1 MITQNHLGIMKIRK
15 YTIVWLK
22 TIIYGSLLSTVLS
35 VPIIFIKMSYY
46 LKPTIAIII
55 PFLVITILTSLI
67 ASIPTIAVM
76 IKLRESLLRN
86 KAESIVITNK
96 INLIHWLGGIITFII
111 IAFLFEFGSLALI
124 FLLVY
129 LVSFLS
135 IGHFLWQRE
144 LKSTMDR
151 L

>member
-1 MITQNHLGIMKIRK
+1 MKIRK
-15 YTIVWLK
+15 YIILWLK
-22 TIIYGSLLSTVLS
+22 TVIFGSLLATVLS
-35 VPIIFIKMSYY
+35 VPIIFIKMDYY
-46 LKPTIAIII
+46 VMPTISLII
-55 PFLVITILTSLI
+55 PFMAITILVSLI

-76 IKLRESLLRN
+76 IKLRESLLRD
-86 KAESIVITNK
+86 KTESNVITNR

-111 IAFLFEFGSLALI
+111 IPFLFEFGSLALI

-135 IGHFLWQRE
+135 IGHFLWQKE
-144 LKSTMDR
+144 LKAPMGD

>member
-1 MITQNHLGIMKIRK
+1 MKIRK
-15 YTIVWLK
+15 YIILWLK
-22 TIIYGSLLSTVLS
+22 TVIFGSLLATVLS
-35 VPIIFIKMSYY
+35 VPIIFIKMDYY
-46 LKPTIAIII
+46 VMPTISLII
-55 PFLVITILTSLI
+55 PFMAITILVGLI

-76 IKLRESLLRN
+76 IKLRESLLRD
-86 KAESIVITNK
+86 KTESNVITNR

-135 IGHFLWQRE
+135 IGHFLWQKE
-144 LKSTMDR
+144 LNTPMGD

>member
-1 MITQNHLGIMKIRK
+1 MKIRK
-15 YTIVWLK
+15 YIILWLK
-22 TIIYGSLLSTVLS
+22 TVIFGSLLATVLS
-35 VPIIFIKMSYY
+35 VPIIFIKMDYY
-46 LKPTIAIII
+46 VMPTISLII
-55 PFLVITILTSLI
+55 PFMAITILVSLI

-76 IKLRESLLRN
+76 IKLRESLLRD
-86 KAESIVITNK
+86 KTESNVITNR

-111 IAFLFEFGSLALI
+111 IAFVFEFGSLALI

-135 IGHFLWQRE
+135 IGHFLWQKE
-144 LKSTMDR
+144 LKAPMGD

>member
-1 MITQNHLGIMKIRK
+1 MKIRK
-15 YTIVWLK
+15 YIILWLK
-22 TIIYGSLLSTVLS
+22 TVIFGSLLATVLS
-35 VPIIFIKMSYY
+35 VPIIFIKMDYY
-46 LKPTIAIII
+46 VMPTISLII
-55 PFLVITILTSLI
+55 PFMAITILVSLI

-76 IKLRESLLRN
+76 IKLRESLLRD
-86 KAESIVITNK
+86 KTESNVITNR

-111 IAFLFEFGSLALI
+111 IAFFFEFGNLALI

-135 IGHFLWQRE
+135 IGHFLWQKE
-144 LKSTMDR
+144 LNTPMGD

>member
-1 MITQNHLGIMKIRK
+1 MKIRK
-15 YTIVWLK
+15 YIILWLK
-22 TIIYGSLLSTVLS
+22 TVIFGSLLATVLS
-35 VPIIFIKMSYY
+35 VPIIFIKMDYY
-46 LKPTIAIII
+46 VMPTISLII
-55 PFLVITILTSLI
+55 PFMAITILVSLI

-76 IKLRESLLRN
+76 IKLRESLLRD
-86 KAESIVITNK
+86 KTESNVITNR

-135 IGHFLWQRE
+135 IGHFLWQKE
-144 LKSTMDR
+144 LNTPMGD

>member
-1 MITQNHLGIMKIRK
+1 MRVRK
-15 YTIVWLK
+15 FIIVWLK
-22 TIIYGSLLSTVLS
+22 TVIFGSLLATVLS
-35 VPIIFIKMSYY
+35 IPIIFIKMSSS
-46 LKPTIAIII
+46 LMPTLSIII
-55 PFLVITILTSLI
+55 PFLVITILASLI

-86 KAESIVITNK
+86 KKDSNVIKNK
-96 INLIHWLGGIITFII
+96 VNLIHWFGGIITFII

-129 LVSFLS
+129 LISFLS
-135 IGHFLWQRE
+135 VGHFLWQKE
-144 LKSTMDR
+144 LKTPMGT

>member
-1 MITQNHLGIMKIRK
+1 MKIRK
-15 YTIVWLK
+15 YIILWLK
-22 TIIYGSLLSTVLS
+22 TVIFGSLLATVLS
-35 VPIIFIKMSYY
+35 VPIIFIKMDYY
-46 LKPTIAIII
+46 VMPTISLII
-55 PFLVITILTSLI
+55 PFMAITILVSLI

-76 IKLRESLLRN
+76 IKLRESLLRD
-86 KAESIVITNK
+86 KTESNVITNR

-111 IAFLFEFGSLALI
+111 IAFVFEFGSLALI

-135 IGHFLWQRE
+135 IGHFLWQKE
-144 LKSTMDR
+144 LNTPMGD

>member
-1 MITQNHLGIMKIRK
+1 MKIRK
-15 YTIVWLK
+15 YIILWLK
-22 TIIYGSLLSTVLS
+22 TVIFGSLLATVLS
-35 VPIIFIKMSYY
+35 VPIIFIKMDYY
-46 LKPTIAIII
+46 VMPTISLII
-55 PFLVITILTSLI
+55 PFMAITILVSLI

-76 IKLRESLLRN
+76 IKLRESLLRD
-86 KAESIVITNK
+86 KTESNVITNR

-111 IAFLFEFGSLALI
+111 IAFVFEFGSLALI

-135 IGHFLWQRE
+135 IGHFLWQKE
-144 LKSTMDR
+144 LKTPMGS

>member
-1 MITQNHLGIMKIRK
+1 M
-15 YTIVWLK
+15 
-22 TIIYGSLLSTVLS
+22 
-35 VPIIFIKMSYY
+35 
-46 LKPTIAIII
+46 A
-55 PFLVITILTSLI
+55 ITILVSLI

-76 IKLRESLLRN
+76 IKLRESLLRD
-86 KAESIVITNK
+86 KTESNVITNR
-96 INLIHWLGGIITFII
+96 INLIHWLGGIITIII

-135 IGHFLWQRE
+135 IGHFLWQKE
-144 LKSTMDR
+144 LNTPMGD

>member
-1 MITQNHLGIMKIRK
+1 MKIRK
-15 YTIVWLK
+15 YIILWLK
-22 TIIYGSLLSTVLS
+22 TVIFGSLLATVLS
-35 VPIIFIKMSYY
+35 VPIIFIKMDYY
-46 LKPTIAIII
+46 VMPTISLII
-55 PFLVITILTSLI
+55 PFMAITILVSLI

-76 IKLRESLLRN
+76 IKLRESLLRD
-86 KAESIVITNK
+86 KTESNVITNR

-135 IGHFLWQRE
+135 IGHFLWQKE
-144 LKSTMDR
+144 LKAPMGD

>member
-1 MITQNHLGIMKIRK
+1 MRIRK
-15 YTIVWLK
+15 YLVVWFK
-22 TIIYGSLLSTVLS
+22 TVIFGSLLATVLS
-35 VPIIFIKMSYY
+35 VPIIFIKMDYY
-46 LKPTIAIII
+46 LMPTISIII
-55 PFLVITILTSLI
+55 PFIIITILVSLI
-67 ASIPTIAVM
+67 ASIPTIVVM
-76 IKLRESLLRN
+76 IKLRESLLN
-86 KAESIVITNK
+86 KKTESNVITNK

-111 IAFLFEFGSLALI
+111 IAFVFEFGSLALI

-144 LKSTMDR
+144 LKKPLDR

>member
-1 MITQNHLGIMKIRK
+1 MRRK
-15 YTIVWLK
+15 CLTVWFK
-22 TIIYGSLLSTVLS
+22 TVIFGSLLATVLS
-35 VPIIFIKMSYY
+35 VPIIFIKMGYY
-46 LKPTIAIII
+46 LMPTISIII
-55 PFLVITILTSLI
+55 PFIVITILVSLI

-76 IKLRESLLRN
+76 IKLRESLLRD
-86 KAESIVITNK
+86 KTESNVIKNK

-111 IAFLFEFGSLALI
+111 IAFVFEFGSLALI

-135 IGHFLWQRE
+135 IGHFLWQKE
-144 LKSTMDR
+144 LKTPMDG